1 MSGPKE
7 KIVLGYGFTLEDTII
22 PDFKKI
28 TPECCIREVEK
39 TERPT
44 IDVVDYGT
52 KRSKKIY
59 SNSIGGSYFRA
70 DPGFRPTPKVP
81 SGRKIVSYIDIS
93 GLIRY
98 VYGD

>member
-1 MSGPKE
+1 MSGSRD
-7 KIVLGYGFTLEDTII
+7 KIVLGYGFILEDTMIS
-22 PDFKKI
+22 DFKKI
-28 TPECCIREVEK
+28 SPEVCIREVEK

-44 IDVVDYGT
+44 IDIRGYGN
-52 KRSKKIY
+52 RHSKELLT
-59 SNSIGGSYFRA
+59 NSIGGSYFRA

-81 SGRKIVSYIDIS
+81 SGRKIVSYIDIN